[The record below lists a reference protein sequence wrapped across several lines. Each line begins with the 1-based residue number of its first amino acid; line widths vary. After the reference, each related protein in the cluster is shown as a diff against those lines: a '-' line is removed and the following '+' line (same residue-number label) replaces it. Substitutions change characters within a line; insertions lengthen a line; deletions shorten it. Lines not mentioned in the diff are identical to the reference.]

1 MIKEKYAI
9 IDIGSNTMRLVI
21 YQRDKSQRLKEI
33 ENVKVSARLRNYL
46 NDDSFLND
54 EGIKVLV
61 SALHSFQEV
70 TRHHDLKKVKCVA
83 TATIRQAENKEFI
96 LHTVEAKTDF
106 SIRILSEYEEAYY
119 GFLAVVNSTQIE
131 SGITIDIGG
140 GSTEIT
146 YFENRKLIHYHS
158 FPFGALSLKKQFVKN
173 EIPAEKEINQLKEF
187 LDAKF
192 RSLPWVVNRNL
203 PIVAIGGSA
212 RNIVQIHQAMQ
223 EYPLA
228 GVHQYEMNHQNL
240 TDVQQF
246 LSSLTLHELQRVE
259 GLSKDR
265 ADIIIPTAQVFH
277 TLYEIVDADNF
288 ILSRKGLRDGVF
300 YEDLTRGTGLAIF
313 PNVIEESFHE
323 LLSDYDIDLNH
334 VIHVTK
340 LALKIY
346 RDLAEEGLL
355 SYSKEDILLL
365 RRGAFVFNL
374 GQYIDSESSS
384 QHTFYLIANRTIDG
398 LLHKERLQLA
408 LIASFKSKSSYKQYA
423 DPYKHWFSKVE
434 QRNMMMLGAI
444 IKLAYSLNATKR
456 EIIKSVD
463 IRTENDF
470 VKCDVVCEGNWKPEE
485 YQAEKQKKNLEKILK
500 KNIIFKFYEKEE

>member
-33 ENVKVSARLRNYL
+33 ENVKIAARLRNYL
-46 NDDSFLND
+46 NEDSFLND
-54 EGIKVLV
+54 EGISVLV

-70 TRHHDLKKVKCVA
+70 TRHHDLKNVKCVA
-83 TATIRQAENKEFI
+83 TATIRQSENREAILAQVQAE
-96 LHTVEAKTDF
+96 TDF

-119 GFLAVVNSTQIE
+119 GFLAVVNSTQIS

-158 FPFGALSLKKQFVKN
+158 FPFGALSLKKYFVKQ
-173 EIPAEKEINQLKEF
+173 EIPTEKEVDDLKQFLSREF
-187 LDAKF
+187 HT
-192 RSLPWVVNRNL
+192 LPWLSNKEL
-203 PIVAIGGSA
+203 PIIAIGGSA

-228 GVHQYEMNHQNL
+228 GVHLYEMTHRNL
-240 TDVQQF
+240 TDVQHF
-246 LSSLTLHELQRVE
+246 LSSLSLHELQRAD

-265 ADIIIPTAQVFH
+265 ADTIIPAAHVFTA
-277 TLYEIVDADNF
+277 LYEIVRAENF

-300 YEDLTRGTGLAIF
+300 YEDLRKGTGSAIF
-313 PNVIEESFHE
+313 PSVIEESFHE
-323 LLSDYDIDLNH
+323 LLSDYDIDLHH
-334 VIHVTK
+334 VQYVTK
-340 LALKIY
+340 IAIKLYK
-346 RDLAEEGLL
+346 DLAEKGLL
-355 SYSKEDILLL
+355 SSSDDDIILI
-365 RRGAFVFNL
+365 RRASFVYNL

-408 LIASFKSKSSYKQYA
+408 LIASFKSKSAFKQYGA
-423 DPYKHWFSKVE
+423 PYKHWFSKVE
-434 QRNMMMLGAI
+434 QRNMMLLGAI
-444 IKLAYSLNATKR
+444 IKLAYSLNATR
-456 EIIKSVD
+456 RNIINTLKLE
-463 IRTENDF
+463 ENHDR
-470 VKCDVVCEGNWKPEE
+470 VKYTVVCNGNYSPEE

-500 KNIIFKFYEKEE
+500 KNIVFHFQKS